1 VCKLSGLLTEAGPRP
16 PADAARRWARH
27 VLACF
32 GAPRVL
38 WGSDWPV
45 LERATTYAA
54 WWRETAALLA
64 DHDAAARA
72 AVLGGTAQ
80 RVYRL

>member
-1 VCKLSGLLTEAGPRP
+1 LSGLLTEAGTAP
-16 PADAARRWARH
+16 PADAARPWARH

-45 LERATTYAA
+45 LELAA
-54 WWRETAALLA
+54 SYGDWWRETTTLLAAL
-64 DHDAAARA
+64 DAGQRA
-72 AVLGGTAQ
+72 AVLGGTA
-80 RVYRL
+80 RRAYRL